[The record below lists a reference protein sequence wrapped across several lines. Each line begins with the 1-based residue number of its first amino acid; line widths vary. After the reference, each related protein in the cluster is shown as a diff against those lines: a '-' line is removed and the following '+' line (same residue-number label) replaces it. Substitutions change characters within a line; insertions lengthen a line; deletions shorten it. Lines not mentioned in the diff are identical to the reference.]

1 MQLKFSFWEK
11 ISAIEMLQSSSKKV
25 PGRNDQEINEW

>member
-11 ISAIEMLQSSSKKV
+11 ISAIEMLQSQVKKFQ
-25 PGRNDQEINEW
+25 GGMIKK